1 MEIKQEKLMTD
12 GYIAGLNPK
21 SGLQANVNLEDGE
34 YIKTPDGSVAQ
45 VLGER
50 HSKGGVDLLL
60 PEMTAVLS
68 DTKDLTLEKSQV
80 KELKKTYG
88 IEVSTKNTYSDV
100 LDKYA
105 KKIGLT
111 KLLNE
116 QEDAFTQLKKVTEN
130 ALSEGSLNVNNRF
143 LQKKIYDL
151 QVGIVEKQNAMGNLF
166 ENLFAKQQEA
176 KGEDN
181 QIVPAEGTMSA
192 PQEAV
197 DPTIQSAIQGDLT
210 EQQMMKFG
218 GCVGCVDNLKTL
230 AQKYNMTPS
239 EAYAL
244 LEKNGKLPKFDGG
257 GVVYNV
263 FTGKNQYGEEFRDK
277 RRGQKAGESAYGE
290 VGAQQSI
297 EYLYNNFPTILS
309 SEKYKGLVEFKDGRP
324 TIKKDINLKKENELI
339 YKLQE
344 DMNTQ
349 MKSSAEY
356 ILKDN
361 SGRFSEEAKKSAQTY
376 LEKETFTTDKTIDKG
391 IRTFDSKL
399 GEFTGGR
406 YAIGLDLVTPEDY
419 KVLQGLG
426 KSTVQQLTP
435 DDISKLSPESQ
446 RRINEIKPTLT
457 QGEDFLISQIANRE
471 LESVTPKTTTSTD
484 TNTTNN
490 TGSTIED
497 NITKVEEQRRKFPR
511 LFYTPDQSVP
521 PPIGLQSESLEQIE
535 LQRLDPLRV
544 GIEDQL
550 KKLGDSRGFVASQ
563 LESLPPSQRSAML
576 ANLIA
581 TSSAVESDA
590 ITKANQINTQNLA
603 QTELYNASQADKE
616 TVVNAESRLNY
627 EQRAL
632 RGLSNTQN
640 EIHNYFMANREIY
653 LNNYKEQ
660 INMNTI
666 NQLFPDVSLDNFGI
680 GSKYDPSGNFQI
692 QTPNSNYQS
701 AQYYSELARQK
712 IEEDKKKKES
722 ESK

>member
-34 YIKTPDGSVAQ
+34 YIKTPDGSIAQ

-50 HSKGGVDLLL
+50 HTKGGVDLLL

-68 DTKDLTLEKSQV
+68 DTKDLTLEKAQV

-88 IEVSTKNTYSDV
+88 IEVSVKNTYSDV

-151 QVGIVEKQNAMGNLF
+151 QVGIVEKQTAMGNLF

-176 KGEDN
+176 KGEEN

-244 LEKNGKLPKFDGG
+244 LEKNGKLPKFNEGG
-257 GVVYNV
+257 WVKFNDYQTKYQNIP
-263 FTGKNQYGEEFRDK
+263 TYKS
-277 RRGQKAGESAYGE
+277 GQLDLQAQRLLDITSKAGYKPTQSNTKTQQEQDALAGE
-290 VGAQQSI
+290 YQKWLYETMPSVAQDYSSSMPPTKKGM
-297 EYLYNNFPTILS
+297 EYLVKNGIVTEKDFEAIGVKVPKKAGQVLGLDGDLPEEKIQEVNELIQKKLS
-309 SEKYKGLVEFKDGRP
+309 SEAQKKEYLKENFIDNKWFFRAPEVQKVEF
-324 TIKKDINLKKENELI
+324 E
-339 YKLQE
+339 
-344 DMNTQ
+344 
-349 MKSSAEY
+349 
-356 ILKDN
+356 
-361 SGRFSEEAKKSAQTY
+361 
-376 LEKETFTTDKTIDKG
+376 
-391 IRTFDSKL
+391 
-399 GEFTGGR
+399 
-406 YAIGLDLVTPEDY
+406 
-419 KVLQGLG
+419 
-426 KSTVQQLTP
+426 STVQRDEVLKDYTSVG
-435 DDISKLSPESQ
+435 DNVYKSKKTGLYFIPEV
-446 RRINEIKPTLT
+446 K
-457 QGEDFLISQIANRE
+457 GEATSQIENQG
-471 LESVTPKTTTSTD
+471 LKNTTSTD
-484 TNTTNN
+484 TNTTND

-497 NITKVEEQRRKFPR
+497 DITKVEEQRRKFPR

-550 KKLGDSRGFVASQ
+550 KKIGDSRGFVASQ

-576 ANLIA
+576 ANLVA
-581 TSSAVESDA
+581 TSSAVENDA
-590 ITKANQINTQNLA
+590 ITKANQINTQNLS
-603 QTELYNASQADKE
+603 QTELYNASQADRE
-616 TVVNAESRLNY
+616 TVANAESRLNY

-680 GSKYDPSGNFQI
+680 GSKYDPSGNFQVADKN
-692 QTPNSNYQS
+692 TNMALAEYYQKK
-701 AQYYSELARQK
+701 AQEQV
-712 IEEDKKKKES
+712 EEDKKKKES
-722 ESK
+722 ETK

>member
-34 YIKTPDGSVAQ
+34 YIKTPDGSIAQ

-50 HSKGGVDLLL
+50 HTKGGVDLLL

-68 DTKDLTLEKSQV
+68 DTKDLTLEKAQV

-88 IEVSTKNTYSDV
+88 IEVSVKNTYSDV

-151 QVGIVEKQNAMGNLF
+151 QVGIVEKQTAMGNLF

-176 KGEDN
+176 KGEEN

-244 LEKNGKLPKFDGG
+244 LEKNGKLPKFNEGG
-257 GVVYNV
+257 WVKFNDYQTKYQNIP
-263 FTGKNQYGEEFRDK
+263 TYKS
-277 RRGQKAGESAYGE
+277 GQLDLQAQRLLDITSKAGYKPTQSNTKTQQEQDALAGE
-290 VGAQQSI
+290 YQKWLYETMPSVAQDYSSSMPPTKKGM
-297 EYLYNNFPTILS
+297 EYLVKNGIVTEKDFEAIGVKVPKKAGQVLGLDGDLPEEKIQEVNELIQKKLS
-309 SEKYKGLVEFKDGRP
+309 SEAQKKEYLKENFIDNKWFFRAPEVQKVEF
-324 TIKKDINLKKENELI
+324 E
-339 YKLQE
+339 
-344 DMNTQ
+344 
-349 MKSSAEY
+349 SASQRDEV
-356 ILKDN
+356 LKDYTSVGDN
-361 SGRFSEEAKKSAQTY
+361 VYKSKKTGLYFIPEVKGEATSQI
-376 LEKETFTTDKTIDKG
+376 EN
-391 IRTFDSKL
+391 
-399 GEFTGGR
+399 
-406 YAIGLDLVTPEDY
+406 
-419 KVLQGLG
+419 QGL
-426 KSTVQQLTP
+426 K
-435 DDISKLSPESQ
+435 
-446 RRINEIKPTLT
+446 N
-457 QGEDFLISQIANRE
+457 
-471 LESVTPKTTTSTD
+471 TTSTD
-484 TNTTNN
+484 INTTND

-497 NITKVEEQRRKFPR
+497 DITKVEEQKRKFPR
-511 LFYTPDQSVP
+511 LFHTPDQSVP
-521 PPIGLQSESLEQIE
+521 PPIGLQAETKITPEFQFI
-535 LQRLDPLRV
+535 DPMRV
-544 GIEDQL
+544 GMEDQI
-550 KKLGDSRGFVASQ
+550 KQSGDASGFVASQ
-563 LESLPPSQRSAML
+563 LESLPPSQRSAVL
-576 ANLIA
+576 AGALA
-581 TSSAVESDA
+581 TTSATESDA
-590 ITKANQINTQNLA
+590 ITKINQINAQNLT
-603 QTELYNASQADKE
+603 QTELFNIGQADRASIA
-616 TVVNAESRLNY
+616 NAESTLNY

-640 EIHNYFMANREIY
+640 EIHNDFMANREIY
-653 LNNYKEQ
+653 LNKHKEQ

-680 GSKYDPSGNFQI
+680 GSKYDPSGNFQVADKN
-692 QTPNSNYQS
+692 TNMALAEYYQKK
-701 AQYYSELARQK
+701 AKEQV
-712 IEEDKKKKES
+712 EEEKKKKEV